1 VTEPLPPGEPPEAFP
16 DAEDLDAQAR
26 DPRNPW
32 RTLARRVVY
41 ANSWMTVREDS
52 VIRPDGQPGVY
63 GVVEIRPSVGIIAI
77 DDRPAGTGAATGH
90 ASRGDAAQDSAAQ
103 GNAPAAGP
111 AVAEPRIA
119 LVSQWR
125 YTLGKVSLEIPTGGS
140 EAGERL
146 LDAARRELAEEA
158 GLAAGGWT
166 WAGSVD
172 NSNGVTT
179 DVAHIFIA
187 RDLSPLPGGQVRQG
201 DEEIE
206 VIWLPFSEAV
216 ARVLAGEITESVS
229 VAGILKAEVL
239 RAARLRARASG

>member
-1 VTEPLPPGEPPEAFP
+1 VTEPPSRRETPEALP
-16 DAEDLDAQAR
+16 DAESTDAQGT

-52 VIRPDGQPGVY
+52 VIRPDGQPGIY

-77 DDRPAGTGAATGH
+77 DDQPAAAGGAAAG
-90 ASRGDAAQDSAAQ
+90 GEAA
-103 GNAPAAGP
+103 
-111 AVAEPRIA
+111 AEPRIA

-125 YTLGKVSLEIPTGGS
+125 YTLGKMSLEIPTGGS
-140 EAGERL
+140 EPGEGL
-146 LDAARRELAEEA
+146 LDAARRELAEEV
-158 GLAAGGWT
+158 GVAAGGWA
-166 WAGSVD
+166 WAGSID

-179 DVAHIFIA
+179 DVSHIFIA
-187 RDLSPLPGGQVRQG
+187 RALAPLPGGQVRQG

-206 VIWLPFSEAV
+206 VVWLSLREAV
-216 ARVLAGEITESVS
+216 AKVLAGEITESVS

-239 RAARLRARASG
+239 RASRLRAAASG

>member
-1 VTEPLPPGEPPEAFP
+1 VTEPLAASETPEASP
-16 DAEDLDAQAR
+16 DAENLDAQGQ

-32 RTLARRVVY
+32 RTLACRVVY

-52 VIRPDGQPGVY
+52 VIRPDGRPGIY

-77 DDRPAGTGAATGH
+77 DDSPRDASAAEDGAAAT
-90 ASRGDAAQDSAAQ
+90 
-103 GNAPAAGP
+103 
-111 AVAEPRIA
+111 EPRIA

-140 EAGERL
+140 DAGERL
-146 LDAARRELAEEA
+146 LDAARRELAEEV
-158 GLAAGGWT
+158 GVAADGWA

-179 DVAHIFIA
+179 DVSHIFIA
-187 RDLSPLPGGQVRQG
+187 RALTSLPGGQVRQG

-206 VIWLPFSEAV
+206 VVWLPFSEAV
-216 ARVLAGEITESVS
+216 AKVLAGEITESVS

-239 RAARLRARASG
+239 RASRLRERASG

>member
-1 VTEPLPPGEPPEAFP
+1 VTEPLAASETPEASP
-16 DAEDLDAQAR
+16 DAENLDAQGQ

-32 RTLARRVVY
+32 RTLACRVVY

-52 VIRPDGQPGVY
+52 VIRPDGQPGIY

-77 DDRPAGTGAATGH
+77 DDSPRGA
-90 ASRGDAAQDSAAQ
+90 SAAQDGAA
-103 GNAPAAGP
+103 AT
-111 AVAEPRIA
+111 EPRIA

-125 YTLGKVSLEIPTGGS
+125 YTLGRVSLEIPTGGS

-146 LDAARRELAEEA
+146 LDAARRELAEEV
-158 GLAAGGWT
+158 GGAADGWV

-172 NSNGVTT
+172 NSNGLTT
-179 DVAHIFIA
+179 DVSHIFIA
-187 RDLSPLPGGQVRQG
+187 RALTPLPGGQERQG

-206 VIWLPFSEAV
+206 VVWLPFSEAV
-216 ARVLAGEITESVS
+216 AKVLAGEITESVS

-239 RAARLRARASG
+239 RSSRLRERASG

>member
-1 VTEPLPPGEPPEAFP
+1 VTEPLPRSETPEASA
-16 DAEDLDAQAR
+16 DAADLDAQGQ

-52 VIRPDGQPGVY
+52 VVRPDGQPGIY

-77 DDRPAGTGAATGH
+77 DDAPTATSAAEAAAAAT
-90 ASRGDAAQDSAAQ
+90 
-103 GNAPAAGP
+103 
-111 AVAEPRIA
+111 EPRIA

-140 EAGERL
+140 EPGERL
-146 LDAARRELAEEA
+146 LDAAKRELAEEV
-158 GLAAGGWT
+158 GLAADGWA
-166 WAGSVD
+166 WAGSID

-179 DVAHIFIA
+179 DVSHIFIA
-187 RDLSPLPGGQVRQG
+187 RALADLPGGPVRQG

-206 VIWLPFSEAV
+206 VVWLPFSEAV
-216 ARVLAGEITESVS
+216 AKVLAGEITESVS

-239 RAARLRARASG
+239 RAAPLRARASG

>member
-1 VTEPLPPGEPPEAFP
+1 MTEPLASGEPPEAFP
-16 DAEDLDAQAR
+16 DAENLDADGQ

-32 RTLARRVVY
+32 RTLASRVVY

-52 VIRPDGQPGVY
+52 VIRPDGQPGIY

-77 DDRPAGTGAATGH
+77 DDSPRDTSAEDGTTA
-90 ASRGDAAQDSAAQ
+90 
-103 GNAPAAGP
+103 
-111 AVAEPRIA
+111 AEPRIA

-146 LDAARRELAEEA
+146 LDAARRELAEEVGMTA
-158 GLAAGGWT
+158 DGWV
-166 WAGSVD
+166 WAGSID

-179 DVAHIFIA
+179 DVSHIFIA
-187 RDLSPLPGGQVRQG
+187 RALAPLPGGQVRQG

-206 VIWLPFSEAV
+206 VVWLPFSEAV
-216 ARVLAGEITESVS
+216 AKVLAGEITESVS
-229 VAGILKAEVL
+229 VAGILKAEIARVS
-239 RAARLRARASG
+239 RLRARASG